1 MMKIFYDDKRNLF
14 LIILSIITPVFLLLM
29 NCGFA
34 ETPQA
39 LGSDNKTDMDM
50 DNNQS
55 EQSSNQNSFY
65 PSIPSNISVVVEPKD
80 TGTLYLSAIISKDVV
95 NFTRNLDD
103 ELFPFQI
110 VNWYQLTKFTPNFE
124 KVSNLDNLTSNSLI
138 IGQLQDFNEFVDLLE
153 QARIYSDV
161 PFNETFIL
169 DVPNKDVSFM
179 QLQVSLSNGDSGIY
193 YGLYD
198 GNQQT
203 NKSEINLR
211 LNPESSLKILNSMS
225 AVEIQA
231 NPALHNVTHTLVCND
246 LYKLGYE
253 MCK

>member
-1 MMKIFYDDKRNLF
+1 MIKIFYADKRNLF
-14 LIILSIITPVFLLLM
+14 FIMLSIITPVFLLLM
-29 NCGFA
+29 IYGLA

-39 LGSDNKTDMDM
+39 LGSDNKTDMD
-50 DNNQS
+50 NNQS
-55 EQSSNQNSFY
+55 EQSSNQNLVY

-80 TGTLYLSAIISKDVV
+80 TGILYLSAIISNNDV
-95 NFTRNLDD
+95 NFTRDFDD
-103 ELFPFQI
+103 ELFPFQV

-124 KVSNLDNLTSNSLI
+124 RVSNLDNLTINSLI

-161 PFNETFIL
+161 PFNKTFIL

-179 QLQVSLSNGDSGIY
+179 QLQVSFSNGDSGIY

-198 GNQQT
+198 ANQAT
-203 NKSEINLR
+203 DKSEINLR
-211 LNPESSLKILNSMS
+211 LNPESSLKILDSMS
-225 AVEIQA
+225 ADEIQA
-231 NPALHNVTHTLVCND
+231 NPALYNVTHTLVCND

>member
-1 MMKIFYDDKRNLF
+1 MIKIFYADKRNLF
-14 LIILSIITPVFLLLM
+14 FIMLSIITPVFLLLM
-29 NCGFA
+29 IYGLA

-39 LGSDNKTDMDM
+39 LGSDNKTDMD
-50 DNNQS
+50 NNQS
-55 EQSSNQNSFY
+55 EQSSNQNLVY

-80 TGTLYLSAIISKDVV
+80 TGILYLSAIISNNDV
-95 NFTRNLDD
+95 NFTRDLDD
-103 ELFPFQI
+103 ELFPFQV

-124 KVSNLDNLTSNSLI
+124 RVSNLDNLTINSLI

-161 PFNETFIL
+161 PFNKTFIL

-179 QLQVSLSNGDSGIY
+179 QLQVSFSNGDSGIY

-198 GNQQT
+198 ANQPT
-203 NKSEINLR
+203 DKSEINLR
-211 LNPESSLKILNSMS
+211 LNPESSLKILDSMS
-225 AVEIQA
+225 AVKIQA
-231 NPALHNVTHTLVCND
+231 NPALYNVTHTLVCND